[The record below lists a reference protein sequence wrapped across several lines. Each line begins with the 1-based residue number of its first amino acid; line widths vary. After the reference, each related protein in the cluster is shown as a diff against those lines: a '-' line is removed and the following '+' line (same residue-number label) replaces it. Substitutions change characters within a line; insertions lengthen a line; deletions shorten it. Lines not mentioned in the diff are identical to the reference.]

1 METDERIRSRIEA
14 ILAND
19 ARNHA
24 EVRRVAS
31 EEGFPTAGESGE
43 ERSLYQRVIHTYRNA
58 IAEVNRRFEENVWFL
73 SGFCRILEAIK
84 EEGDFQETC
93 QRIVDCVLQEFGAEY
108 CALVIFNDSG
118 LDPPCLCVEGIQE
131 TEKFISIHS
140 SPLLA
145 GSNELGQI
153 LMSVAEE
160 EPAGTAINDV
170 YVDARFQAVDFPSVI
185 RSLLC
190 IPVTLH
196 RKTIGFL
203 ALAHSIPCHFNN
215 DHTRI
220 LRILAGLLASVRRL
234 TSGKSSEPES
244 LTRSPAVNED
254 ADGGVLSV
262 VLMDFEA
269 PGPGGKYVPLDRE
282 TVLVIRKWIAP
293 DLTGRECALFYGEKS
308 LLLMLPGTT
317 ADVLL
322 SRIRDFQ
329 SAFLDWKKGQ
339 SEKWQAARINIGYST
354 CRADEDLLQT
364 LQAAS
369 ALMHAEP
376 EEQPA

>member
-1 METDERIRSRIEA
+1 METEDRIRSRIEA

-31 EEGFPTAGESGE
+31 EEGITTAGESGE
-43 ERSLYQRVIHTYRNA
+43 ERNLYQRVIHTYRNA

-73 SGFCRILEAIK
+73 SGFCRILEEIK

-93 QRIVDCVLQEFGAEY
+93 LRVVDCVLLEFGAEY

-118 LDPPCLCVEGIQE
+118 LDPPCLCVEGVQE
-131 TEKFISIHS
+131 TEKFISVHS
-140 SPLLA
+140 RPLLA
-145 GSNELGQI
+145 GSEEFGQI

-170 YVDARFQAVDFPSVI
+170 YVDARFQAIDFPSVI
-185 RSLLC
+185 RSLVCL
-190 IPVTLH
+190 PVTL
-196 RKTIGFL
+196 RGKTIGFL
-203 ALAHSIPCHFNN
+203 VLAHSIPCHFNN
-215 DHTRI
+215 DHARI
-220 LRILAGLLASVRRL
+220 LRILAGLLASVKRL
-234 TSGKSSEPES
+234 TSGKLAEPES
-244 LTRSPAVNED
+244 VPSARTVCKPVD
-254 ADGGVLSV
+254 DGVLSV
-262 VLMDFEA
+262 VLMDFET

-282 TVLVIRKWIAP
+282 TVLTVRRWIAP

-329 SAFLDWKKGQ
+329 RAFLDWKKGQ

-364 LQAAS
+364 LHAAS
-369 ALMHAEP
+369 AVMHAEP

>member
-1 METDERIRSRIEA
+1 
-14 ILAND
+14 
-19 ARNHA
+19 
-24 EVRRVAS
+24 
-31 EEGFPTAGESGE
+31 
-43 ERSLYQRVIHTYRNA
+43 
-58 IAEVNRRFEENVWFL
+58 
-73 SGFCRILEAIK
+73 
-84 EEGDFQETC
+84 
-93 QRIVDCVLQEFGAEY
+93 
-108 CALVIFNDSG
+108 
-118 LDPPCLCVEGIQE
+118 
-131 TEKFISIHS
+131 
-140 SPLLA
+140 
-145 GSNELGQI
+145 LGQI

-254 ADGGVLSV
+254 ADDGVLSV